1 MKANALSQA
10 MAKVGSAKVAEVR
23 YAAKGFHVEIA
34 VAPADVGEAAAVLDR
49 EGFFIEAV
57 TGVDWLGEQAAA
69 EKAAKAAA
77 TAAAKKAAESGES
90 SPAEPA
96 PSAVPALPAED
107 QFEVVYDFN
116 HYEALCRVTMRARV
130 PRSLPELP
138 TISDIFPGANW
149 HERET
154 HDFFGIVFVGHPCLA
169 PLLLPEDADFH
180 PLRKDHQA

>member
-1 MKANALSQA
+1 MKANALKQA
-10 MAKVGSAKVAEVR
+10 MAKVSSAKISEAP
-23 YAAKGFHVEIA
+23 YAAKGFHLEIS
-34 VAPADVGEAAAVLDR
+34 VAPAEVAAAAAVLDR

-77 TAAAKKAAESGES
+77 AAAAKKAAASGEAA
-90 SPAEPA
+90 PAEPA
-96 PSAVPALPAED
+96 PAVAPAIPAED

-116 HYEALCRVTMRARV
+116 HYEALCRVTMRVRV
-130 PRSLPELP
+130 VRSTPEVP
-138 TISDIFPGANW
+138 TISEIYPGANW

-154 HDFFGIVFVGHPCLA
+154 HDFFGIVFTGHPDLS

-180 PLRKDHQA
+180 PLRKDFQA